1 MVSNMA
7 YTDNQR
13 LQIFNQ
19 VDSLPSLPAT
29 VSKVMAVTADP
40 ESSAADLVQAILPD
54 PAMCATIIKFANSAF
69 FGIPRDVATMEKA
82 ITVLGFNEVHNI
94 VLGKAVFN
102 SFKKINSQN
111 KQSINTFW
119 KHSFSCGL
127 TAKILAEDLG
137 SSPSELFIAGLI
149 HDIGKLAFFVALS
162 EQYLPILMLNQTD
175 QIQCRIQENEAFGID
190 HPKVGYR
197 LLTRWLFPESLLNA
211 VGFHHDPETC
221 NKHTKQAIIIQ
232 LSDAL
237 TILAEMQ
244 EEDDASSL
252 LSQLIDLL
260 PEKNTLWEQYEIE
273 VTEEKLHKWL
283 AALQVSFEKDSGILT
298 ILTS

>member
-1 MVSNMA
+1 
-7 YTDNQR
+7 
-13 LQIFNQ
+13 
-19 VDSLPSLPAT
+19 
-29 VSKVMAVTADP
+29 MAVTADP
-40 ESSAADLVQAILPD
+40 ERAAEDLVQAILPD
-54 PAMCATIIKFANSAF
+54 PAMCAAIIKFANSAF

-82 ITVLGFNEVHNI
+82 VTVLGFNEVHNI

-119 KHSFSCGL
+119 RHSFSCGL

-149 HDIGKLAFFVALS
+149 HDIGKLALFVALS
-162 EQYLPILMLNQTD
+162 DKYLPILMLHQTD
-175 QIQCRIQENEAFGID
+175 RILCRQQENETFGID

-221 NKHTKQAIIIQ
+221 SKHTKQAIIVQ

-237 TILAEMQ
+237 TILAEVQ
-244 EEDDASSL
+244 EEGDASSL
-252 LSQLIDLL
+252 LSQLLALL
-260 PEKNTLWEQYEIE
+260 PENNTLWEQYEIE
-273 VTEEKLHKWL
+273 VNEEILHKWL
-283 AALQVSFEKDSGILT
+283 AALKASFEKDSGILT

>member
-1 MVSNMA
+1 MV

-13 LQIFNQ
+13 LQIFHR

-29 VSKVMAVTADP
+29 VSKVMAITADP
-40 ESSAADLVQAILPD
+40 ESSAKDLVQAILPD

-82 ITVLGFNEVHNI
+82 INVLGFNEVHNI

-102 SFKKINSQN
+102 SFKEINSQN

-137 SSPSELFIAGLI
+137 CPPSELFIAGLI

-162 EQYLPILMLNQTD
+162 DQYLPILMLNQTD
-175 QIQCRIQENEAFGID
+175 QIQCRLQENEAFGID

-211 VGFHHDPETC
+211 VGFHHDPEAC
-221 NKHTKQAIIIQ
+221 SRHTKKALIVQ

-237 TILAEMQ
+237 TILAAMQ
-244 EEDDASSL
+244 EEGDASSL
-252 LSQLIDLL
+252 LSQLFDLL
-260 PEKNTLWEQYEIE
+260 PETNGLWEQYGIE
-273 VTEEKLHKWL
+273 VNEERIHKWL
-283 AALQVSFEKDSGILT
+283 ATLKASLEKDSGILT